1 MLQRVV
7 TRDGVKA
14 RASVGGGWGGGG
26 VEGRGAWKAVRCA
39 RLLTSPK

>member
-14 RASVGGGWGGGG
+14 RASVGGVGG
-26 VEGRGAWKAVRCA
+26 VGGWRGGEPGKLSGAQGY
-39 RLLTSPK
+39 

>member
-14 RASVGGGWGGGG
+14 RASVGGGVGG
-26 VEGRGAWKAVRCA
+26 VGGWRGGEPGKLSGAQGY
-39 RLLTSPK
+39 